1 MQGVFSMCRY
11 HQLWG
16 GIAAAFGAGILLGTW
31 LEGGFLCTVFGIG
44 LILAGAYLFKKPMA

>member
-16 GIAAAFGAGILLGTW
+16 GIAAAFGAGILLGAW